1 MHCNTCECKFTI
13 MKKKKKRE
21 KYYIHPPISNRNVT
35 RKNNGPEYI
44 RLEILHSVH
53 YTRKKTQN
61 SDDANTR
68 RYSLS
73 SLPPSL
79 PPPLRLVSFS
89 LVENRIYDVY
99 MLALFRV
106 MHIGA
111 TRHRASLH
119 HYLRLKSIP
128 FLSFRWRD
136 RSVDR
141 SVAPRPN
148 LLRLQPPF
156 RPRAKLQTRFA
167 GRRAVNIERDRR
179 NLVTRLEL
187 SAWQTIFLP
196 LMRRESTD
204 HLCNYSK
211 WRERMWREM
220 VWM

>member
-1 MHCNTCECKFTI
+1 MQIYNNE
-13 MKKKKKRE
+13 KKKKKRE

-119 HYLRLKSIP
+119 YYLYTTEKHPFPLVSMEGRPVGRASTESFTLATTISSPREIANSLCRQTSGKYRARQTKSRNAARAFRLTDNFPSA
-128 FLSFRWRD
+128 D
-136 RSVDR
+136 
-141 SVAPRPN
+141 APREH
-148 LLRLQPPF
+148 
-156 RPRAKLQTRFA
+156 RP
-167 GRRAVNIERDRR
+167 
-179 NLVTRLEL
+179 LV
-187 SAWQTIFLP
+187 
-196 LMRRESTD
+196 
-204 HLCNYSK
+204 
-211 WRERMWREM
+211 
-220 VWM
+220 